1 MEIKNKILFGLLGL
15 LLLVIAME
23 VGLLL
28 FKDKDVLEK
37 FEDTKIARKIRD
49 EDLEDDKIIKKI
61 TDDDFVNKIKSNDN
75 NPIEKHI
82 NPYKKEVVYEIK
94 GNMVGKLEKQKSNL
108 LKGKMVIKN
117 DPLKR
122 EWELLT
128 GYSGSGGAYLGIYE
142 GGFDNRSVWKK
153 EPTEKVIEMIKDG
166 EEIIISVKLSYEG
179 EGRTKSIFKGKE
191 QFWDGLINEFN
202 ENEFKIKPR
211 KGMVIYASQLG
222 VIR

>member
-61 TDDDFVNKIKSNDN
+61 TDRGFVNKIKSSKD
-75 NPIEKHI
+75 NPIEKFI
-82 NPYKKEVVYEIK
+82 NADKKEVTYKIK
-94 GNMVGKLEKQKSNL
+94 GNMVGRLEKQKSNL

-122 EWELLT
+122 EWEFLT
-128 GYSGSGGAYLGIYE
+128 GYSESGGGARKQDIRKT
-142 GGFDNRSVWKK
+142 GG
-153 EPTEKVIEMIKDG
+153 
-166 EEIIISVKLSYEG
+166 
-179 EGRTKSIFKGKE
+179 
-191 QFWDGLINEFN
+191 
-202 ENEFKIKPR
+202 
-211 KGMVIYASQLG
+211 
-222 VIR
+222 